1 MAAAPPPVNTH
12 KLFSAAGKLKIFT
25 FTSLARQ
32 GRAGQH
38 QVRGLRDPGLA
49 QRVLLLPPVQG
60 LHGGQGIH
68 PGQFSSNPGFGV
80 RIVIPGRRE
89 HHLPRV
95 CPQQHGPGGGPG
107 VKWQQHI

>member
-49 QRVLLLPPVQG
+49 QRVFLLPPVQG

-68 PGQFSSNPGFGV
+68 PGHFSSNPIFKLWKV
-80 RIVIPGRRE
+80 E
-89 HHLPRV
+89 L
-95 CPQQHGPGGGPG
+95 
-107 VKWQQHI
+107 